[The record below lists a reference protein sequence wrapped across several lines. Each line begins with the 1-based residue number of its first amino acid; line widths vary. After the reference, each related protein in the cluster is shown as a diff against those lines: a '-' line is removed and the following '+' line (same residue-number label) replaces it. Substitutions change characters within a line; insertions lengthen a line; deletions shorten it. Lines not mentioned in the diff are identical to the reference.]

1 MEYVE
6 MVIDFVKS
14 VMEQWDDLESI
25 IIRVIDLMETVGAGI
40 FELIG

>member
-6 MVIDFVKS
+6 MIVDFVKA
-14 VMEQWDDLESI
+14 VIEQWDDLESI
-25 IIRVIDLMETVGAGI
+25 IIRIIDLAETVGTGI

>member
-6 MVIDFVKS
+6 MIIDFVKA

-25 IIRVIDLMETVGAGI
+25 IIRLIALAETIGTGI